1 MTEYQLYAL
10 LISVLTALGGGAGIY
25 YGTAWLDRR
34 EQRRRQSRPNS
45 NTAADMVGTSGAL
58 WLRSLP

>member
-10 LISVLTALGGGAGIY
+10 LISVLAAVVGGAGIY

-34 EQRRRQSRPNS
+34 ERNRRRAP
-45 NTAADMVGTSGAL
+45 AE
-58 WLRSLP
+58 

>member
-10 LISVLTALGGGAGIY
+10 LISVLTALAGGAGIY

-34 EQRRRQSRPNS
+34 DERRRHSP
-45 NTAADMVGTSGAL
+45 AE
-58 WLRSLP
+58 

>member
-10 LISVLTALGGGAGIY
+10 LISVLTASFGAAGIY

-34 EQRRRQSRPNS
+34 DRNRRNLL
-45 NTAADMVGTSGAL
+45 AE
-58 WLRSLP
+58 

>member
-10 LISVLTALGGGAGIY
+10 LISVLTALVGGAGIY

-34 EQRRRQSRPNS
+34 ERGDRQSP
-45 NTAADMVGTSGAL
+45 AE
-58 WLRSLP
+58 